1 MQERIRQLLDKLK
14 EWWNKFTT
22 RQKTLIIS
30 VSAAVVVAIV
40 VVIWLLNVPK
50 YQTLIECTTPAETG
64 TVRDLLDEEGI
75 PYQISEDGLVIK
87 VEQSRMSDAT
97 ILLGSNDIPTSG
109 YDLENVFSGGFSSTE
124 SDKQK
129 RYQLYLEKHIA
140 EDLEQQ
146 DNINKVTINL
156 NLPDNDGT
164 LLSKEEEAYASI
176 MLTLEDKTLMNEMTS
191 AAIARF
197 VATAIGNTTTDNI
210 VIMNSDG
217 DMLYAGGSNNDIDGI
232 GGASGRLS
240 YKAKYDQL
248 VKGEIRDALVGAKIY
263 DNVQVVPN
271 LVLNWNDVETTEHTY
286 TPADGQD
293 QGVLSHQDTYSQTAE
308 NTSGLIPGTDTNGEN
323 TYVYEDT
330 ANSVTSTDE
339 TSLDYLPNETIR
351 KTNVGGGAIDY
362 AASSLGITAI
372 QYNVIK
378 EDNLKADGTL
388 DAMTFEEYK
397 AANFARTKLEVDDDV
412 VQVVAMA
419 TGIPAQNV
427 SIVAYS
433 EPIFIDSEGGP
444 VSWQLIVMIVLI
456 VLILGL
462 LAFVVIRSMR
472 AEKQEEEEPAE
483 EELSLDNMLQS
494 TQEVVLEDIEMDSK
508 SEARLLIEKFV
519 EENPEAAAN
528 LLRNW
533 LADEWS

>member
-75 PYQISEDGLVIK
+75 PYQISEDGLIIK

-146 DNINKVTINL
+146 ENINKVTINL

-286 TPADGQD
+286 TPAEGQD

-397 AANFARTKLEVDDDV
+397 AANSARTKLEVDDDV

>member
-75 PYQISEDGLVIK
+75 PYQISEDGLIIK

-146 DNINKVTINL
+146 ENINKVTINL

-397 AANFARTKLEVDDDV
+397 AANSARTKLEVDDDV

>member
-1 MQERIRQLLDKLK
+1 MQERIRQLLERLR
-14 EWWNKFTT
+14 EWWNRFTT

-30 VSAAVVVAIV
+30 VSAAVIVAIV
-40 VVIWLLNVPK
+40 VVVWLLNVPK
-50 YQTLIECTTPAETG
+50 YQTLIVCKTPGETG
-64 TVRDLLDEEGI
+64 TVRDLLDEESI
-75 PYQISEDGLVIK
+75 PYQISDDGLTIK
-87 VEQSRMSDAT
+87 VEESRMSDAT
-97 ILLGSNDIPTSG
+97 ILLGSNDIPTTG
-109 YDLENVFSGGFSSTE
+109 YDLETVFSGGFSSTE

-129 RYQLYLEKHIA
+129 RYQLYLENHIA

-146 DNINKVTINL
+146 ANINKATINL

-176 MLTLEDKTLMNEMTS
+176 MLTLEDKTAMTEETS
-191 AAIARF
+191 AALARF

-210 VIMNSDG
+210 VIMNSEG
-217 DMLYAGGSNNDIDGI
+217 DMLYSGGSSDVDGI

-271 LVLNWNDVETTEHTY
+271 LVLNWNDVEKTEHTY

-339 TSLDYLPNETIR
+339 TSLDYLPNETITR
-351 KTNVGGGAIDY
+351 TNTGGGAIDY
-362 AASSLGITAI
+362 DQSSLGITAI
-372 QYNVIK
+372 QYNVVR
-378 EDNLKADGTL
+378 EDALRADGSL
-388 DAMTFEEYK
+388 DAMTFDEYK
-397 AANFARTKLEVDDDV
+397 ATNSERTKIEVDDDI

-419 TGIPAQNV
+419 TGIPAQNI

-433 EPIFIDSEGGP
+433 EPVFVESEGGP

-472 AEKQEEEEPAE
+472 AERQEEEVVE

-494 TQEVVLEDIEMDSK
+494 TQEVVLEDIEMDNK
-508 SEARLLIEKFV
+508 SEARILIEKFV
-519 EENPEAAAN
+519 DENPEAAAN

-533 LADEWS
+533 LADEWG

>member
-40 VVIWLLNVPK
+40 VVVWLLNVPK
-50 YQTLIECTTPAETG
+50 YRTLIECTTPAETG

-75 PYQISEDGLVIK
+75 PYQISEDGLVIQ
-87 VEQSRMSDAT
+87 VEESRMSDAT

-109 YDLENVFSGGFSSTE
+109 YDLETVFSGGFSSTE
-124 SDKQK
+124 ADKQK

-146 DNINKVTINL
+146 ENINKVTINL

-397 AANFARTKLEVDDDV
+397 AANSARTKLEVDDDV

-444 VSWQLIVMIVLI
+444 VSWQLVVMIVLI

-472 AEKQEEEEPAE
+472 AEKPEEEEPVQ

-494 TQEVVLEDIEMDSK
+494 TQENVLEDIEMDTK

>member
-40 VVIWLLNVPK
+40 VVVWLLNVPK
-50 YQTLIECTTPAETG
+50 YRTLIECTTPAETG

-75 PYQISEDGLVIK
+75 PYQISEDGLVIQ
-87 VEQSRMSDAT
+87 VEESRMSDAT

-109 YDLENVFSGGFSSTE
+109 YDLETVFSGGFSSTE
-124 SDKQK
+124 ADKQK

-146 DNINKVTINL
+146 ENINKVTINL

-286 TPADGQD
+286 TPAEGQD

-397 AANFARTKLEVDDDV
+397 AANSARTKLEVDDDV

-444 VSWQLIVMIVLI
+444 VSWQLVVMIVLI

-472 AEKQEEEEPAE
+472 AEKPEEEEPVQ

-494 TQEVVLEDIEMDSK
+494 TQENVLEDIEMDTK

>member
-494 TQEVVLEDIEMDSK
+494 TQEVVLEDIEMDTK